1 MSLNNTPREPF
12 RLPRIGQRITKTALA
27 VFLCLL
33 VFHLRGI
40 QGAALSSEACITAI
54 ICLQPYVRDTREF
67 SINRVAG
74 TLVGSFWGLLFL
86 LICLVFPQ
94 IGDYR
99 LLLYGMMAIGVIVSL
114 YTTVVLRMP
123 DASSLAA
130 IVFICIVIAFPEIE
144 SPLEQAF
151 YRISDVLLGT
161 FMAIA
166 VNVFRLPR
174 DKNRNLV
181 FFLRTKDLAPNR
193 FSQIPSAAL
202 FRLNYL
208 LNDGARICLMSE
220 HAPAFFALQ
229 MSGTKFP
236 VPQIVMDGAAIYDA
250 NENRYLYAETIR
262 PENSI
267 WLRDYL
273 DKLGASYFIYTIHN
287 NKTCIFHQGRMNE
300 AEKLV
305 YDRMRRSPYRSYLD
319 GEVYRNEELVYFKII
334 DLDDN
339 IQLLHQKLH
348 HLLRDQ
354 NLRSVI
360 RPQSDAPGVSG
371 LYIYST
377 QANNRRAQN
386 KLMQMLHAKNP
397 ELEDVRVFLPGTYQ
411 NESDAMHLLNT
422 VVNYY
427 EPLKIKRWF
436 KRKKQ

>member
-1 MSLNNTPREPF
+1 MKLENQNREPF

-40 QGAALSSEACITAI
+40 QGASLSSEACITAI
-54 ICLQPYVRDTREF
+54 ICLQPYMRDTREF
-67 SINRVAG
+67 AINRVAG
-74 TLVGSFWGLLFL
+74 TLIGSFWGLLFL
-86 LICLVFPQ
+86 LLCLCFPQ
-94 IGDYR
+94 LADYR
-99 LLLYGMMAIGVIVSL
+99 VLLYALMAVGVIVSL
-114 YTTVVLRMP
+114 YGAVILRMQ

-144 SPLEQAF
+144 SPLEQAL

-193 FSQIPSAAL
+193 FSQIPAAAL

-208 LNDGARICLMSE
+208 LNDGAKICLMSE
-220 HAPAFFALQ
+220 HAPAFFTLQ
-229 MSGTKFP
+229 LNGTRLS

-262 PENSI
+262 PENSL
-267 WLRDYL
+267 WLREHL
-273 DKLGASYFIYTIHN
+273 DSLGVSYFIYTIHN
-287 NKTCIFHQGRMNE
+287 NKTCIFHQGRMND

-305 YDRMRRSPYRSYLD
+305 YDRMRSSPYRSYLE
-319 GEVYRNEELVYFKII
+319 GEVYHNEELVYFKII
-334 DLDDN
+334 DTDEQ

-348 HLLRDQ
+348 RLLRDRS
-354 NLRSVI
+354 LRSVI

-371 LYIYST
+371 LYIYSG
-377 QANNRRAQN
+377 QANNRRAQD
-386 KLMQMLHAKNP
+386 KVMQMLHVKNP
-397 ELEDVRVFLPGTYQ
+397 ELEDVRVFLPGSYQ
-411 NESDAMHLLNT
+411 NDSDAMHLLNT
-422 VVNYY
+422 VGNYY

-436 KRKKQ
+436 RRK